1 MNEVY
6 VSNVSSFVFEGEN
19 FKETEHL
26 QESEA
31 RLAKIII
38 STLNPAYIFIL
49 LLRID
54 HFDVNNLI
62 QVNIC
67 QVIPTYYM

>member
-1 MNEVY
+1 MSFYARISYSVEPYKEVNELY
-6 VSNVSSFVFEGEN
+6 VSNLSSFGFEGGN

-38 STLNPAYIFIL
+38 SHIDPQLTFAFIFK
-49 LLRID
+49 
-54 HFDVNNLI
+54 
-62 QVNIC
+62 
-67 QVIPTYYM
+67 